1 MGREARAEAR
11 GGRQAEG
18 RKGARLPKIRQ
29 EDIAAINP
37 VKIWKICKAPNPT
50 FWEPSKL
57 KR

>member
-18 RKGARLPKIRQ
+18 RKGARLPSIRQ

-37 VKIWKICKAPNPT
+37 VKICKAPTPT
-50 FWEPSKL
+50 YWEPSKL

>member
-18 RKGARLPKIRQ
+18 RKGARLPNIRQ

-37 VKIWKICKAPNPT
+37 VKICKAPNPT